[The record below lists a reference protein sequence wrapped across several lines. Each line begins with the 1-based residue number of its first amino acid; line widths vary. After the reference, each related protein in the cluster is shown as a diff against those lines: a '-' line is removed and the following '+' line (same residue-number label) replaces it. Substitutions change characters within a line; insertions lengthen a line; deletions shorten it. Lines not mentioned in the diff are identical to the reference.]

1 MGGQGEGKAANGG
14 HAPSPPP
21 LSAAAVLEATCAE
34 CLFHVIVATLQ
45 VCFVCWCYV
54 AAVRIQ
60 FQSASE
66 TVLNVKIGTYL
77 ALTRDREG
85 GRKDRQS
92 STRMSNIHDTDDDNR
107 E

>member
-1 MGGQGEGKAANGG
+1 MKLIGPCKCVSFVG
-14 HAPSPPP
+14 
-21 LSAAAVLEATCAE
+21 
-34 CLFHVIVATLQ
+34 VI
-45 VCFVCWCYV
+45 

-60 FQSASE
+60 FPSRPTLELDRPGCKDRDVFGAEYS
-66 TVLNVKIGTYL
+66 
-77 ALTRDREG
+77 DREG